1 MPLFRLEKSDGDD
14 MSKGKLVIA
23 PKTKLELEKHLENWL
38 ENSPEQ
44 TLAQEDFLWIGR
56 QTSATDEDGTIFS
69 DLFGVDSEGNLVIA
83 ELKKGRTPRDII
95 AQILDYGAWADDLSE
110 SQIRDIAEAYFE
122 TREGFQGKTFD
133 DAFREAFDIPE
144 TDELPRLNDGDLRLF
159 IVAEEIP
166 SRVARVCRF
175 LRSSHGINVSCVDI
189 SIFQTESHEIVV
201 STETVVGDEDFV
213 VPKTQQQERP
223 SSPPRPPSDRPI
235 EDIILEA
242 VQEFTK
248 GDLNAI
254 FTLKEIEQIISE
266 KHPDL
271 AKSDK
276 VRNRIRGSCVDFEKR
291 HTYSP
296 IGPDT
301 YQWVSRGKYR
311 LYDPERDKVENDGVN
326 Q

>member
-1 MPLFRLEKSDGDD
+1 MPLFRLEKSEGDD

-23 PKTKLELEKHLENWL
+23 PKTKLEFEKHLENWL

-95 AQILDYGAWADDLSE
+95 AQILDYAAWAADLSPE
-110 SQIRDIAEAYFE
+110 QIHGLADDYFQKRDKF
-122 TREGFQGKTFD
+122 RGKTFTE
-133 DAFREAFDIPE
+133 AFREVFDVPE
-144 TDELPRLNDGDLRLF
+144 TDELPRLNEDLRLF

-175 LRSSHGINVSCVDI
+175 LRNSHGINVSCIDV
-189 SIFQTESHEIVV
+189 SIFQTESGEVVV
-201 STETVVGDEDFV
+201 STETVVGDEDFAA
-213 VPKTQQQERP
+213 PKTQQQERP

-235 EDIILEA
+235 EEIILEA

-254 FTLKEIEQIISE
+254 FTLKDIEQIISG

-296 IGPDT
+296 IGQDT

-311 LYDPERDKVENDGVN
+311 LYDPEKDKMEG
-326 Q
+326 